1 MTYPK
6 VSCLNPASKVDN
18 ALSFYGKALLIETDD
33 EIKLQSYDTIVCVFD
48 KVYNSVKING
58 YYSMTTGRHI
68 RSFLEYL
75 GVNTKALIET
85 SKCRSL
91 KKFIEKYPEFKLSDD
106 TYI

>member
-6 VSCLNPASKVDN
+6 ISCLKPASSIDRS
-18 ALSFYGKALLIETDD
+18 LSFYGKALLIETDD
-33 EIKLQSYDTIVCVFD
+33 EIKLQSYDTIVCVYD

-75 GVNTKALIET
+75 GVNTKALLENN
-85 SKCRSL
+85 KFRSF

-106 TYI
+106 TNI